1 MAKIGKLCGCS
12 ALIAIGAFLFGGGLA
27 GIVRVASPEFPL
39 YLGMLLML
47 IGTLSA
53 SMTIAPD
60 KSYEYD

>member
-12 ALIAIGAFLFGGGLA
+12 ALIAIGAFLFGGGLV
-27 GIVRVASPEFPL
+27 GLVKVASPEFPL

-53 SMTIAPD
+53 SITVAPD